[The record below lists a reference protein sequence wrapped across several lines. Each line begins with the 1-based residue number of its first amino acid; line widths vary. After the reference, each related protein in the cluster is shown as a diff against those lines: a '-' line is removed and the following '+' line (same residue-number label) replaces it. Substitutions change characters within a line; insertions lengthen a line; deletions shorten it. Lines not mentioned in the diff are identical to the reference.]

1 MFYRFLVEWWVG
13 YFRHIC
19 SIKTK
24 CEVKTYMMQKII
36 CLMFGVLKK
45 LWAAYRQR
53 CLRKQ
58 KISQSV
64 DFEANLKVSFKRRK
78 D

>member
-1 MFYRFLVEWWVG
+1 MTKV
-13 YFRHIC
+13 
-19 SIKTK
+19 IKF
-24 CEVKTYMMQKII
+24 I
-36 CLMFGVLKK
+36 FGVLKK

-53 CLRKQ
+53 RLEKQ

-64 DFEANLKVSFKRRK
+64 DVDANLKFKFSIRKRK